1 MIITSIIGAI
11 MYGIVFFR
19 TREDASIFTSALVL
33 SYCLYLQ
40 WSAMSSNMD
49 ATCNPFAPDSNSGLN
64 WTANTIMMMVLGLL
78 FTFSSLFVIS
88 AVTKKDED
96 ENLTTAM
103 NQAMLEDDKDSGE
116 VVNDVEENGVK
127 KTA

>member
-1 MIITSIIGAI
+1 